1 MVFIDFSGFNLR
13 IAKWAKI
20 QGFRTNYYISPQIWA
35 SRENRIVKIKRDID
49 AMFVILPFE
58 KEFYARCW
66 DLNKEKK
73 ISQGSGNRY
82 AKYLIPEGEIFEE
95 PDPIEMLF
103 YGIFD
108 EDKIM
113 RGMDMIFKYS
123 KWSPWN
129 EDYHSDRLI
138 ERLNKH
144 YMHLYEGNPFIKF
157 DTGLAD
163 LQAFVKVDGN
173 RRILNVDD
181 REESFYESYNGPV
194 YLFNTNIISD
204 NDTPG
209 LAYQNNKDPRQK
221 FTKRSNW

>member
-1 MVFIDFSGFNLR
+1 MLKSKFSLIVLMSFFLFSCQSEYERTVSKEMKSG
-13 IAKWAKI
+13 KI
-20 QGFRTNYYISPQIWA
+20 YEDLIFDMKLGQTQ
-35 SRENRIVKIKRDID
+35 
-49 AMFVILPFE
+49 

-108 EDKIM
+108 EEKIM

-157 DTGLAD
+157 DTGLDKLPAY
-163 LQAFVKVDGN
+163 VKVDGN
-173 RRILNVDD
+173 RRILMYPLNNHDVSVKIEDL
-181 REESFYESYNGPV
+181 RFKLLESKE
-194 YLFNTNIISD
+194 
-204 NDTPG
+204 
-209 LAYQNNKDPRQK
+209 
-221 FTKRSNW
+221 